1 MHGVHWLSAFPPEEV
16 QVVEVVEVVVVV
28 VVVVVKVVIPGWSD
42 PS

>member
-16 QVVEVVEVVVVV
+16 QVAEVVEVVVVV
-28 VVVVVKVVIPGWSD
+28 VVVVIPGWSD

>member
-28 VVVVVKVVIPGWSD
+28 VVKVVIPGWSD